1 MSLHVCPI
9 CRMYTSKS
17 ESECKLWTV
26 GDFAVSQCGSS
37 VVASAPLWWRVL
49 MVGEAEGRREQEVYG
64 KSPYLPLNFAMNLKM
79 P

>member
-1 MSLHVCPI
+1 MQEQICNI
-9 CRMYTSKS
+9 CRKVTKK

-64 KSPYLPLNFAMNLKM
+64 KSPYLPLKFAMNLKM